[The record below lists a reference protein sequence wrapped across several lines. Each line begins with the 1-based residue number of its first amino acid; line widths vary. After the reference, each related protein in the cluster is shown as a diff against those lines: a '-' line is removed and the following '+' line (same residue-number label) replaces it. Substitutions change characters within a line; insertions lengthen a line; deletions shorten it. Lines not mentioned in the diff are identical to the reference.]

1 MSDYNVIDGGHGGA
15 PQDGKRADNVIP
27 ARTATGNRLRD
38 AIRRARLSDV
48 ERSDVIVDLREAE
61 LARLQ
66 LLQDALADIASE
78 LPAGS
83 DMFDFEIQTGV
94 TPRLWVDMLAH
105 VSMGRDKR
113 TYRLVQETRYGRQLM
128 FETTALDEMANR
140 VTDYV
145 ARRMLERERALA
157 GDTLSGETRANEI
170 RKATPPGATPSPAS
184 PSTVSRRAFGWAGL
198 VLAFIAGVVAGAAG
212 LFFGSLWYLSLAA
225 A

>member
-1 MSDYNVIDGGHGGA
+1 MPA
-15 PQDGKRADNVIP
+15 P
-27 ARTATGNRLRD
+27 TATGNRLRD

-66 LLQDALADIASE
+66 LLQDALGDLAEE

-83 DMFDFEIQTGV
+83 DMFDFQIQTGV

-128 FETTALDEMANR
+128 FETTGLDEMASR

-157 GDTLSGETRANEI
+157 GDTLAGDSRAEETRKTSAPAPTPAAELATASAVAP
-170 RKATPPGATPSPAS
+170 RK
-184 PSTVSRRAFGWAGL
+184 FGWAGI
-198 VLAFIAGVVAGAAG
+198 VLAFIVGLIAGAAA
-212 LFFGSLWYLSLAA
+212 LFFGSLWYLSLIAG
-225 A
+225 